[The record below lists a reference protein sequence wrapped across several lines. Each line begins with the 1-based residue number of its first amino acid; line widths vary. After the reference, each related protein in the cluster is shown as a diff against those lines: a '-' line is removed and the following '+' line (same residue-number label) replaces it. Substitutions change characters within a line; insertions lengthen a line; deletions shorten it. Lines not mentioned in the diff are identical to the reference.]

1 MGRKR
6 SDMLIDSPLNSGPTI
21 NQSTDNLLRRIK
33 KKNPNSLTT
42 NAKKRQKKSRMR
54 ALMNNEKKEIKVSK
68 SVDKLL
74 KRKKSKNVWE

>member
-6 SDMLIDSPLNSGPTI
+6 SDMLIDSPLNNSGPTI
-21 NQSTDNLLRRIK
+21 NQSSDNLLRRI